1 MFAAVLCALNSKYVH
16 SSLAPWCLLAGVKA
30 YCPADIQACVV
41 EGTINE
47 ALTDISARIAKKQ
60 PAVVGLSCYIWNI
73 TPVLEL
79 VRILK
84 AELPQAVIVLGGP
97 EVSYNAAEVLT
108 NNSLVDYIVSGEG
121 ERPFALLL
129 NALYQS
135 TQVKCIPGV
144 CGRTESGVYT
154 SQPYTP
160 EDEPPSPY
168 TEEYFSALNGRIAY
182 LETSRG
188 CPFSCAFCLSG
199 RCGGVRSYPL
209 ERAKKE
215 LLCLAVS
222 GTQTVKLVDRTFNAN
237 RPRAL
242 ELFRFILQ
250 NYGRAIPPGVCFHF
264 EVAGDLLDDETITL
278 LAQAPAG
285 AIQLEIGLQS
295 FNPLTL
301 AAIHRK
307 TDITRLTHNL
317 ARVIGNGNMHI
328 HLDLIAGLP
337 FEDYASFAQSFNT
350 AFALRPNML
359 QLGFL
364 KLLHGAPMRE
374 NPQEYPC
381 SYSDKPPYE
390 VTETPWLTSR
400 ELAQLHQIE
409 DAVERLYNSGRFK
422 RTLNYLL
429 ECLTCTPFELFERVA
444 ESSGKHMEER
454 ITLDDYTALVYEYFS
469 GLPNIDKTVLRDNM
483 VCDRLATNASGRL
496 PPVLYRKDETLKRIF
511 TQMNAC
517 EETRAPSGVK
527 RGIAWLYSKHC
538 VVYADYRPETR
549 KPVTGEYP
557 LHYYY
562 PKMDMA

>member
-1 MFAAVLCALNSKYVH
+1 MFTTVLCALNSKYVH

-47 ALTDISARIAKKQ
+47 VLADISARIVEKQ
-60 PAVVGLSCYIWNI
+60 PAVIGLSCYIWNI
-73 TPVLEL
+73 TTVLKL
-79 VRILK
+79 VCSLK
-84 AELPQAVIVLGGP
+84 AELPQTVIVLGGP
-97 EVSYNAAEVLT
+97 EVSYNAAQVLKS
-108 NNSLVDYIVSGEG
+108 NPLVDFVVSGEG

-135 TQVKCIPGV
+135 GLAEGIPGV
-144 CGRTESGVYT
+144 CGRAENGLYI

-160 EDEPPSPY
+160 EEEPLSPY
-168 TEEYFSALNGRIAY
+168 TEEYFSVLNGRIAY

-209 ERAKKE
+209 ERAQKE
-215 LLCLAVS
+215 LLRLAVS
-222 GTQTVKLVDRTFNAN
+222 GTQTIKLVDRTFNAN

-250 NYGRAIPPGVCFHF
+250 NYGKSIPQGVRFHF

-295 FNPLTL
+295 LNAATL

-307 TDITRLTHNL
+307 TDISRLKQNL
-317 ARVIGNGNMHI
+317 ARVIAGGNMHI

-337 FEDYASFAQSFNT
+337 FEDYASFAQSFNA
-350 AFALRPNML
+350 AFALCPNML

-374 NPQEYPC
+374 CPKEYPC
-381 SYSDKPPYE
+381 AYSDEPPYE
-390 VTETPWLTSR
+390 VTETLWLSAS
-400 ELAQLHQIE
+400 ELLRLHRIE

-422 RTLNYLL
+422 RTLGYLL
-429 ECLTCTPFELFERVA
+429 ECLACSPFELFEQFADTAA
-444 ESSGKHMEER
+444 ERTAER
-454 ITLDDYTALVYEYFS
+454 ITLDDYTALVYEYF
-469 GLPNIDKTVLRDNM
+469 GGQPNIDKTVLRDNM
-483 VCDRLATNASGRL
+483 ACDRLATNASGRL
-496 PPVLYRKDETLKRIF
+496 PPVIYRKDEAFKRVLAEL
-511 TQMNAC
+511 NAY
-517 EETRAPSGVK
+517 EETRAQSGVK
-527 RGIAWLYSKHC
+527 RGMALLYSKHC
-538 VVYADYRPETR
+538 AVYADYRPED
-549 KPVTGEYP
+549 KNPVTGEYP
-557 LHYYY
+557 LHYCYS
-562 PKMDMA
+562 KTDIG

>member
-1 MFAAVLCALNSKYVH
+1 MFTAVLCALNSKYVH

-30 YCPADIQACVV
+30 YCPAHIQAHVV

-47 ALTDISARIAKKQ
+47 ALADISARIVEKQ

-79 VRILK
+79 VKILK
-84 AELPQAVIVLGGP
+84 AELPRVVIVLGGP
-97 EVSYNAAEVLT
+97 EVSYNAAEVLAD
-108 NNSLVDYIVSGEG
+108 NPLVDYIVSGEG

-129 NALYQS
+129 NALCQS
-135 TQVKCIPGV
+135 KQVESIPGV
-144 CGRTESGVYT
+144 CGRTKSGVYT
-154 SQPYTP
+154 SPPYTP

-199 RCGGVRSYPL
+199 RCGSVRCYPL
-209 ERAKKE
+209 ERAKEE
-215 LLCLAVS
+215 LLHLATS

-237 RPRAL
+237 RPRTL
-242 ELFRFILQ
+242 ELFRFILK
-250 NYGRAIPPGVCFHF
+250 NYGKAIPSGVCFHF
-264 EVAGDLLDDETITL
+264 EVAGDLLDDETVTL

-295 FNPLTL
+295 FNPVTL
-301 AAIHRK
+301 DAIHRK

-317 ARVIGNGNMHI
+317 ARVIAGGNMHI

-350 AFALRPNML
+350 ALALRPNML

-381 SYSDKPPYE
+381 SYSDEPPYE
-390 VTETPWLTSR
+390 VTETPWLSSS
-400 ELAQLHQIE
+400 ELARLHQIE

-429 ECLTCTPFELFERVA
+429 ECFTCTPFELFERFADSSA
-444 ESSGKHMEER
+444 EHMTER
-454 ITLDDYTALVYEYFS
+454 ITLDDYTALVYEYF
-469 GLPNIDKTVLRDNM
+469 GGQPNIDKTVLRDNM

-496 PPVLYRKDETLKRIF
+496 PPVLYRRDKAYKRVF
-511 TQMNAC
+511 AEMNAC
-517 EETRAPSGVK
+517 EETRTQSGVK

-538 VVYADYRPETR
+538 AVYADYRPEI
-549 KPVTGEYP
+549 KDPVTGEYP

-562 PKMDMA
+562 PKTDME